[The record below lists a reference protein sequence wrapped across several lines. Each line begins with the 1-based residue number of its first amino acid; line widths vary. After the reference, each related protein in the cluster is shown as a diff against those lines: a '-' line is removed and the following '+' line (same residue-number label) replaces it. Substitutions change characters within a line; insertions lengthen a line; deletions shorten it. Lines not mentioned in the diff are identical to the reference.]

1 MLSLTIA
8 GGIFLLDYK
17 IKEHIDSTRL
27 QGSKEE
33 VLGGRLLLRNC
44 HNKDKILGKVKIG
57 RENCQEL
64 AAAGMGCV
72 AGEYWH
78 QLLHGGNK
86 LSRAGLAMILGGG
99 MSNYTDRQNKGYVTD
114 YVSLNVKKKEILK
127 GILGHCT
134 ERVFI
139 ESPVHMSY
147 GNHVH
152 LGDQFY
158 ANFNLVIIDDMD
170 VYIGNQVMIGPN
182 VTICTT
188 GHPVYP
194 LYREM
199 GAHYSLPIHIGNKVW
214 IGANSVVLP
223 GVTIGENSV
232 IGAGSIVTRDIPANV
247 VAVGN
252 PCRVIREITERDRE
266 YYFRDMKVDFPYT
279 LREEG

>member
-86 LSRAGLAMILGGG
+86 LSRVGLAMILGGG
-99 MSNYTDRQNKGYVTD
+99 MANYTDRRNKGYVTD
-114 YVSLNVKKKEILK
+114 YVSLNVENPKLKKVVFNISDLFIFTGALLWGGSEIFSEKEK
-127 GILGHCT
+127 
-134 ERVFI
+134 
-139 ESPVHMSY
+139 
-147 GNHVH
+147 
-152 LGDQFY
+152 
-158 ANFNLVIIDDMD
+158 
-170 VYIGNQVMIGPN
+170 
-182 VTICTT
+182 
-188 GHPVYP
+188 
-194 LYREM
+194 
-199 GAHYSLPIHIGNKVW
+199 
-214 IGANSVVLP
+214 
-223 GVTIGENSV
+223 
-232 IGAGSIVTRDIPANV
+232 
-247 VAVGN
+247 
-252 PCRVIREITERDRE
+252 
-266 YYFRDMKVDFPYT
+266 
-279 LREEG
+279 

>member
-78 QLLHGGNK
+78 QLLPGGNK

-99 MSNYTDRQNKGYVTD
+99 MSNYTDRRNK
-114 YVSLNVKKKEILK
+114 
-127 GILGHCT
+127 
-134 ERVFI
+134 
-139 ESPVHMSY
+139 
-147 GNHVH
+147 
-152 LGDQFY
+152 
-158 ANFNLVIIDDMD
+158 
-170 VYIGNQVMIGPN
+170 
-182 VTICTT
+182 
-188 GHPVYP
+188 
-194 LYREM
+194 
-199 GAHYSLPIHIGNKVW
+199 
-214 IGANSVVLP
+214 
-223 GVTIGENSV
+223 
-232 IGAGSIVTRDIPANV
+232 
-247 VAVGN
+247 
-252 PCRVIREITERDRE
+252 
-266 YYFRDMKVDFPYT
+266 
-279 LREEG
+279 

>member
-99 MSNYTDRQNKGYVTD
+99 MSNYTDRRNKGYVTD
-114 YVSLNVKKKEILK
+114 YVSLNVENPKLKKVVFNISDLFIFTGALLWGGSEIS
-127 GILGHCT
+127 GT
-134 ERVFI
+134 STQAVRP
-139 ESPVHMSY
+139 S
-147 GNHVH
+147 
-152 LGDQFY
+152 
-158 ANFNLVIIDDMD
+158 A
-170 VYIGNQVMIGPN
+170 
-182 VTICTT
+182 
-188 GHPVYP
+188 
-194 LYREM
+194 R
-199 GAHYSLPIHIGNKVW
+199 
-214 IGANSVVLP
+214 
-223 GVTIGENSV
+223 
-232 IGAGSIVTRDIPANV
+232 TRSMA
-247 VAVGN
+247 
-252 PCRVIREITERDRE
+252 RR
-266 YYFRDMKVDFPYT
+266 
-279 LREEG
+279 